1 MQHIIM
7 REFCDTTRCY
17 CLGCIEIVIRKSFMH
32 ISFDTYFDEMHHVVI
47 KNIIISGCSI
57 DNAIRCVFR
66 TIMDKYFPY
75 INTFTEKCENIDDI
89 YEYYENLCSTH
100 KGFIIEHNG
109 SFEFHI
115 VDCAQGFDSDSD
127 SEHGK

>member
-1 MQHIIM
+1 M
-7 REFCDTTRCY
+7 REFYDTTRFY
-17 CLGCIEIVIRKSFMH
+17 CLGCIEIVIRKPFMH

-47 KNIIISGCSI
+47 KNIITSECSI
-57 DNAIRCVFR
+57 DNAIRCVFK

-75 INTFTEKCENIDDI
+75 INTFTEKCENLDI
-89 YEYYENLCSTH
+89 NEYYENLCSTH
-100 KGFIIEHNG
+100 KGFILEHNG

-115 VDCAQGFDSDSD
+115 VDAQGVDGDSD